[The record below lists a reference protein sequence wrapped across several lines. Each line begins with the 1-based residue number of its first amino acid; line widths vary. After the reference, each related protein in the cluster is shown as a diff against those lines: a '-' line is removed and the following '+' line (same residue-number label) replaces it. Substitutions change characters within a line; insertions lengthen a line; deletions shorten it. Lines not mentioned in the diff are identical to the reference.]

1 MCTCVFFLLTVLHDV
16 FRSLPDFKSACL
28 FSCLFCRLKYI
39 CTTSCGSFCDASKCL
54 PVLMMMHWVN
64 SHLLV
69 TLNGKICYQ
78 YMSLEFFSFLPSLG
92 QQALKIA
99 NMCCDLPYFPHVLE
113 LMLHEVLEEEATA
126 SEPIPGE
133 GGGHLGWRKGGGG
146 GGGWGGGGGGG
157 GGGGVGGG

>member
-1 MCTCVFFLLTVLHDV
+1 
-16 FRSLPDFKSACL
+16 
-28 FSCLFCRLKYI
+28 
-39 CTTSCGSFCDASKCL
+39 
-54 PVLMMMHWVN
+54 MMMHWVN

-133 GGGHLGWRKGGGG
+133 GGGHLGWRKGGGALVVVDFVLFSPNG
-146 GGGWGGGGGGG
+146 ALYCSLRLK
-157 GGGGVGGG
+157 

>member
-1 MCTCVFFLLTVLHDV
+1 
-16 FRSLPDFKSACL
+16 
-28 FSCLFCRLKYI
+28 
-39 CTTSCGSFCDASKCL
+39 
-54 PVLMMMHWVN
+54 MMMHWVN

-133 GGGHLGWRKGGGG
+133 GGGHLGWSGRR
-146 GGGWGGGGGGG
+146 
-157 GGGGVGGG
+157 GVDSVLFSLNGALYCSLRLK